1 MQLDLT
7 PIWYQEIDLIGTL
20 AHGMETWPIGTH
32 EQRSTFSI
40 AAEMIESEQI
50 HPEKLITHRFALTNY
65 LSALATATAKSLSR
79 AIKVVFDF
87 ALLPVSLVLNVRS
100 SARERL
106 AVTTVAVWPQ
116 EQQSTHEETN
126 MAKSPD
132 EYFIQPVSAFA
143 PEPAEIPLPTTPGS
157 IVEIEQ
163 APQFSTEEQS
173 ALEDQNQTNTS
184 VISKPKRSRQSTQSH
199 KNTEDIQASAEA
211 IGNTTGTN
219 PASDTLEKYKYVY
232 LSVIFLK
239 RTS

>member
-1 MQLDLT
+1 
-7 PIWYQEIDLIGTL
+7 
-20 AHGMETWPIGTH
+20 
-32 EQRSTFSI
+32 
-40 AAEMIESEQI
+40 MIESEQI
-50 HPEKLITHRFALTNY
+50 RPETIITHRFALTNY
-65 LSALATATAKSLSR
+65 RSAFATATAKSRSR

-87 ALLPVSLVLNVRS
+87 ALLPASVVPNVRA
-100 SARERL
+100 SARQRHP
-106 AVTTVAVWPQ
+106 VTTAAVWPQ

-126 MAKSPD
+126 LATSPD

-143 PEPAEIPLPTTPGS
+143 PEPVEVPIPTTPGS

-219 PASDTLEKYKYVY
+219 PASDTLEK
-232 LSVIFLK
+232 
-239 RTS
+239 